1 MSIDEKTSALESVEN
16 AEVAPVKPAKA
27 PKSKKNSAKKEN
39 FFKRLWK
46 KLVKLCKDTV
56 GEMKKV
62 VWTPKN
68 ELKKNTKLVIVT
80 VVAIGVVIAVFD
92 VACSY
97 LINTIAGLIG

>member
-1 MSIDEKTSALESVEN
+1 MSIDEKSTAHESLEVS
-16 AEVAPVKPAKA
+16 EVVVKPAKD
-27 PKSKKNSAKKEN
+27 PKSKKNSVKKEN

-97 LINTIAGLIG
+97 LINTLAGLIG

>member
-1 MSIDEKTSALESVEN
+1 MSIDEKSTALESVEN
-16 AEVAPVKPAKA
+16 AEPVAEKPIKA
-27 PKSKKNSAKKEN
+27 SKSKKNSAKKEN
-39 FFKRLWK
+39 FFKRFWK

-68 ELKKNTKLVIVT
+68 ELKKNTKLVILT
-80 VVAIGVVIAVFD
+80 VIAIGVVIAIFD

-97 LINTIAGLIG
+97 LINSLAGLIG